1 MNYRLFGKTD
11 LKVSEVGLGCS
22 SLRGGLYHRDDQ
34 ESIKTLFQAFDLG
47 INFYDTSDNYSQGN
61 SERLIGQAFKGKRDR
76 VIIASK
82 GGAVFSPLGRF
93 ALQLKPILRPM
104 RHLLNLMRSYLHK
117 MRDSEKSYDYSPKHL
132 TEAVEGSLKRLQTE
146 YIDLYQLYNPSSSI
160 LESGEV
166 FDILDKLKIR
176 GKIRYYGVSCVTIDD
191 ALLCLK
197 HHGISSVQVTINLLD
212 QEAITKL
219 IPLATENKLAVIARV
234 PLAQG
239 LLTSLQIGTMA
250 EHSARNR
257 REFKDRKNRAKKFWF
272 LVKENRTMAQ
282 AALQFVLQLQGV
294 SVVIPGIINR
304 KQLEENLGAL
314 TASPLTSEELMKICS
329 MSS

>member
-1 MNYRLFGKTD
+1 MNYRSFGKTD
-11 LKVSEVGLGCS
+11 LKVSELGLGCS
-22 SLRGGLYHRDDQ
+22 SLGGGLYHRDDQ

-82 GGAVFSPLGRF
+82 GGAVFSPLGSF
-93 ALQLKPILRPM
+93 ALRLKMILRPM
-104 RHLLNLMRSYLHK
+104 RHLLHPMRRYLHQ
-117 MRDSEKSYDYSPKHL
+117 MRDSEKSYDYSPRHL
-132 TEAVEGSLKRLQTE
+132 TEAIHGSLKRLQTD

-166 FDILDKLKIR
+166 FDTLDKLKVQ
-176 GKIRYYGVSCVTIDD
+176 GKIRYYGVSCVTVDG

-197 HHGISSVQVTINLLD
+197 HHGTSSVQVTINLLD

-219 IPLATENKLAVIARV
+219 IPLSQENKLAVIARV

-239 LLTSLQIGTMA
+239 LLTNAQNDTMA
-250 EHSARNR
+250 EQSARNQ
-257 REFKDRKNRAKKFWF
+257 REFEDRKNRAKNFWF
-272 LVKENRTMAQ
+272 LVKENRTIAQ
-282 AALQFVLQLQGV
+282 AALQFVLQFQGV
-294 SVVIPGIINR
+294 SVVIPGMINR
-304 KQLEENLGAL
+304 RQLNENLGAL
-314 TASPLTSEELMKICS
+314 AAPPLTKEELERIFS
-329 MSS
+329 